1 MTNGSCIICLQSDR
15 NLPAPSDSAR
25 SHPGPG
31 FVLQDFPQNY
41 SSLRRKEIGRVESA
55 GLVQFAKLLQ
65 LLSGRLSLR
74 NSAYLIT
81 DKEAIDKEATEPPK

>member
-1 MTNGSCIICLQSDR
+1 M
-15 NLPAPSDSAR
+15 
-25 SHPGPG
+25 
-31 FVLQDFPQNY
+31 
-41 SSLRRKEIGRVESA
+41 ESA

-81 DKEAIDKEATEPPK
+81 DKEATDKEASAKEATEPPK